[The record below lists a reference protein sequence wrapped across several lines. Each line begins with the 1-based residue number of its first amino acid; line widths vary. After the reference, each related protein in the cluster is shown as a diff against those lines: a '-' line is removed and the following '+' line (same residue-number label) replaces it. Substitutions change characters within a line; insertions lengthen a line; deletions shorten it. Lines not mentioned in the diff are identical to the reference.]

1 MASTE
6 VDALFKP
13 TSASIRQL
21 LSDLVGG
28 FCIPAYQRSYR
39 WKPADQRRLCEDL
52 ISGLDRLV
60 RDESAVSFVGAIIT
74 VSGVDDRHVTQP
86 SEPRQI
92 IDGQQRLTTILMI
105 AVAAHELLGKLIVNI
120 DGKNATDQDTQN
132 WLIEQVSEVR
142 SNLKSCLSQTK
153 AYGDV
158 RFRPLPKI
166 IRDMADVW
174 SVHEATARYISPIAN
189 LLHTYI
195 LHNETSPFTLGV
207 PSVHIQPEAIGS
219 SPEDFQVFNRRFQ
232 QIRDLVTDV
241 SKGSEGDL
249 AESIDLD
256 SIIGAN
262 SYVLTSLF
270 QGVTDRLAP
279 SLRAASANDAVGRCV
294 RLLLFARF
302 MLERMALT
310 HINAKDESY
319 AFDLFDSLNT
329 TGEPLTAF
337 ETFVPLVVQAEGE
350 KAYQSSPSYGDISL
364 TSRLLGNAADV
375 QQQTQKMVT
384 SFLLADAGLKVPN
397 NHNSQRRELT
407 QRYKSTENI
416 DQQRAM
422 TRQLANSAQCYFD
435 FWKGGELHHGL
446 GTQGL
451 KVASETR
458 FALGFLNKINHTVVI
473 APISRYFATWNENPT
488 EANQN
493 SLEKIVLGIT
503 SFSALW
509 RTAHGGT
516 DGIDTQYRKIM
527 HTGVKDY
534 CGPLARTK
542 STKSTSHDLN
552 QLPDVDSVLA
562 GLRSLLGQS
571 ATCGF
576 ETRED
581 WVSIAAGRPIYDE
594 QVELSR
600 FLLLLASHHAVPD
613 GSTGFTKDGQIA
625 DHTDLLNGDRYDT
638 DDRLATIEHVAPQA
652 NSEGSWESSVY
663 SKPVTVNMLGNL
675 TLLPLDDNSM
685 ISNRSWSEKKSLYRA
700 LSADAPD
707 ESRIILEEAIKHG
720 LNLSQEKCDY
730 IVERRQHLPV
740 LQSVAAFEGAWD
752 ATFIENRTI
761 HLLTRAWSILDKWL

>member
-1 MASTE
+1 MPSTE

-28 FCIPAYQRSYR
+28 FLIPAYQRSYR

-60 RDESAVSFVGAIIT
+60 RDESAVAFVGAIIT
-74 VSGVDDRHVTQP
+74 VSGVDERHLTQP
-86 SEPRQI
+86 PEPRQI

-105 AVAAHELLGKLIVNI
+105 AVVADELLGNLIAKI
-120 DGKNATDQDTQN
+120 DEKNVTDDDTRN

-142 SNLKSCLSQTK
+142 SNLKSCLSQNK
-153 AYGDV
+153 AYGDDK
-158 RFRPLPKI
+158 FKALPKI

-195 LHNETSPFTLGV
+195 LHNETSQFILTV
-207 PSVHIQPEAIGS
+207 PSVHIQPEAVGC
-219 SPEDFQVFNRRFQ
+219 SPEDFQVFNSRFS
-232 QIRDLVTDV
+232 QIRRLVTDV

-279 SLRAASANDAVGRCV
+279 SLRAASSDDAVGRCV

-310 HINAKDESY
+310 QINAKDESY

-350 KAYQSSPSYGDISL
+350 AYQSSPSYSDISL
-364 TSRLLGNAADV
+364 TSRLLGSAVNV
-375 QQQTQKMVT
+375 QQQTQQMVT

-407 QRYKSTENI
+407 NRYRSAENI

-435 FWKGGELHHGL
+435 FWKCGELHHGL
-446 GTQGL
+446 GTHGV
-451 KVASETR
+451 KVAPETR
-458 FALGFLNKINHTVVI
+458 FALGFLNKINHTVVV
-473 APISRYFATWNENPT
+473 APISRYFAQWNQNPT
-488 EANQN
+488 EANQA
-493 SLEKIVLGIT
+493 SLEKIVLGTT

-527 HTGVKDY
+527 HEGIPGH
-534 CGPLARTK
+534 CGPIARTK
-542 STKSTSHDLN
+542 AGSHDLN
-552 QLPDVDSVLA
+552 QLPAVDGVLA

-571 ATCGF
+571 TTYNF
-576 ETRED
+576 QTRDE
-581 WVSIAAGRPIYDE
+581 WVKFAVSRPIYDD

-613 GSTGFTKDGQIA
+613 GSTGLTKDGQIA
-625 DHTDLLNGDRYDT
+625 DHTDFLTDDRYAT
-638 DDRLATIEHVAPQA
+638 DDRLATIEHVAPQT
-652 NSEGSWESSVY
+652 NSDNNWESTIY

-707 ESRIILEEAIKHG
+707 ESKAILEQAIKEG

-740 LQSVAAFEGAWD
+740 LQSIAAFDGAWN
-752 ATFIENRTI
+752 AAFIEKRTI
-761 HLLTRAWSILDKWL
+761 HLLTRAWSILDKWLTP